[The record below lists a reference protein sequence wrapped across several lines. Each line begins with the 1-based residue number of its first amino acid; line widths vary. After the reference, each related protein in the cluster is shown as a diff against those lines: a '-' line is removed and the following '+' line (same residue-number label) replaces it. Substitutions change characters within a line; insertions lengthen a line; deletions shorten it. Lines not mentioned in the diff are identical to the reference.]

1 MVYGKCKT
9 SDFFDANLRTFD
21 AKPPYFCPKKSDVF
35 VFRKKN
41 SVQNGSDRF
50 FAAERLAYMPALVKL
65 RMKTGR

>member
-1 MVYGKCKT
+1 MGSAKHRT
-9 SDFFDANLRTFD
+9 SLMQTSVLLMQNLRTF
-21 AKPPYFCPKKSDVF
+21 AQRSPMFLFSEKI
-35 VFRKKN
+35 